1 MVGVAHFLQGPSRS
15 VPRWRQ
21 GSRTWLDVH
30 RKGISFTIVRSILQ
44 RSTPLGPPPPLLEAP
59 GPSFRTPSPH
69 LLWNPLP
76 PPRTSPGPPREP
88 GGGVQGLEKFVEK
101 IVEKKTLNKSLKK
114 SSEKS
119 AGNAFKKSARNALGI
134 SLRFPAG
141 KSAQNVYSLKKI
153 VEKIVQGLRG
163 A

>member
-44 RSTPLGPPPPLLEAP
+44 RSSPLGPPPPLLEAP

-76 PPRTSPGPPREP
+76 PPRTSPGPPLEP
-88 GGGVQGLEKFVEK
+88 GGGFRGLKNSLKNSLRKFGEKFVEK
-101 IVEKKTLNKSLKK
+101 IVKQIVEK
-114 SSEKS
+114 
-119 AGNAFKKSARNALGI
+119 FV
-134 SLRFPAG
+134 
-141 KSAQNVYSLKKI
+141 QKI
-153 VEKIVQGLRG
+153 VEKCVEKFVEVFGREIHPYCLFV
-163 A
+163 